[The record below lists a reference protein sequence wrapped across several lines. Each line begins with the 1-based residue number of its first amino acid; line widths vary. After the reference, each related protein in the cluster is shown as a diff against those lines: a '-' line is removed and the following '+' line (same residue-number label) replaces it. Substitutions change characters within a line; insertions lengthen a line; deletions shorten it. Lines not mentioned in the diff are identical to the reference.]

1 MDIGI
6 IIQEYCIP
14 IIVAF
19 CYCVGFGL
27 KKASFF
33 NDRYIPIVVIVLG
46 AISGMLIN
54 GIDFQ
59 NFIRQ
64 TGRTEGPCRPQIETH
79 FIHYIFSHFTKQN
92 ILLTY
97 QRINETGECS
107 ECILLLFYTGTNTE
121 KPLLPA
127 RFSRKVWLFR
137 KKVLK
142 CWK

>member
-59 NFIRQ
+59 NFMVGAISGAAS
-64 TGRTEGPCRPQIETH
+64 TGINQI
-79 FIHYIFSHFTKQN
+79 YKQLSKDDGYS
-92 ILLTY
+92 I
-97 QRINETGECS
+97 
-107 ECILLLFYTGTNTE
+107 
-121 KPLLPA
+121 
-127 RFSRKVWLFR
+127 
-137 KKVLK
+137 
-142 CWK
+142 